1 MVPDKITVS
10 IFGSEYTLV
19 SDQNE
24 EYVKKIAEF
33 VDQKMRE
40 IDRSQNISSTAKI
53 AILTALNIADEL
65 NQERE
70 YRKKLTNQINEEAR
84 KMNQSLMELL
94 EE

>member
-1 MVPDKITVS
+1 MAPDKLTVS

-40 IDRSQNISSTAKI
+40 IDRSQNITSTAKV

-84 KMNQSLMELL
+84 RMNQSILELL